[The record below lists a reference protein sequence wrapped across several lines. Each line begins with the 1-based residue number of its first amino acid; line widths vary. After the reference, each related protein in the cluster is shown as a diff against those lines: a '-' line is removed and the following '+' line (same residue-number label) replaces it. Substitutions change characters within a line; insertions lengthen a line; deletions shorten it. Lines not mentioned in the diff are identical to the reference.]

1 MKKLII
7 AVVALALLTIAI
19 YFFFM
24 GKKNDTLRY
33 RTEQIEKGEIVSVIT
48 ATGVVNPVTTIS
60 VGTQVSGTI
69 KEIFV
74 DYNSPVKKGQL
85 IARIDPDTFQAQ
97 VNQAQANLKLAR
109 ANLKKSKAS
118 LNDAQRGMKRNKEL
132 FEKKFIS
139 QSDMDTSET
148 NYLTASA
155 TVDASVAQ
163 VEQAQAALILSE
175 SNLKY
180 TNIYAPVDGIVVSRS
195 VEVGQTVASSFQT
208 PTLFS
213 IAGDLTK
220 MQIDTN
226 VVEADIGKA
235 AKGQLVE
242 FTVDAY
248 PEIIF
253 KGVVTQVRNAPITVS
268 NVVTYDVVVRV
279 DNAELKLK
287 PGMTANATI
296 IVDKK
301 SDILKVPNSALR
313 FQPSMLSKK
322 SESKSTSIWILKA
335 GKPQRIAVTKGQSDG
350 NYTEVISEQL
360 APGMEVIVES
370 KTSSNTS
377 KPPVSKHQPHGAILF

>member
-1 MKKLII
+1 
-7 AVVALALLTIAI
+7 
-19 YFFFM
+19 
-24 GKKNDTLRY
+24 
-33 RTEQIEKGEIVSVIT
+33 
-48 ATGVVNPVTTIS
+48 GVVNPVTTIS

-69 KEIFV
+69 KAIFV

-97 VNQAQANLKLAR
+97 VNQAQANLKLAH

-118 LNDAQRGMKRNKEL
+118 LNDAQKGMKRNKEL
-132 FEKKFIS
+132 FDKKFIS

-163 VEQAQAALILSE
+163 VEQAQAALVQSE

-180 TNIYAPVDGIVVSRS
+180 TYIYSPVDGIVISKS
-195 VEVGQTVASSFQT
+195 VDVGQTVAASFQT

-235 AKGQLVE
+235 AKGQPVE

-248 PEIIF
+248 PEITF
-253 KGVVTQVRNAPITVS
+253 KGVVTQVRNAAVTVS
-268 NVVTYDVVVRV
+268 NVVTYDVVVKV
-279 DNAELKLK
+279 DNSDLKLK

-296 IVDKK
+296 IVSKK

-313 FQPSMLSKK
+313 FQPLLLSKNK
-322 SESKSTSIWILKA
+322 DSKGASVWILKE
-335 GKPQRIAVTKGQSDG
+335 GKPQRITITKGESDG
-350 NYTEVISEQL
+350 NFTEVISSEL
-360 APGMEVIVES
+360 APGMPVIVES
-370 KTSSNTS
+370 KTSSNAL
-377 KPPVSKHQPHGAILF
+377 KPPAGRPQPHGGKLF

>member
-7 AVVALALLTIAI
+7 ASVALALLTVVL
-19 YFFFM
+19 YFFFIA
-24 GKKNDTLRY
+24 KKNDKPNY
-33 RTEQIEKGEIVSVIT
+33 RTEKIEMGEIVSAIT

-69 KEIFV
+69 KEILV
-74 DYNSPVKKGQL
+74 DYNSLVKKGQL

-97 VNQAQANLKLAR
+97 VNQAQANLKLAH

-118 LNDAQRGMKRNKEL
+118 LNDAQKGMKRNKEL
-132 FEKKFIS
+132 FDKKFIS

-163 VEQAQAALILSE
+163 VEQAQAALVQSE

-180 TNIYAPVDGIVVSRS
+180 TYIYSPVDGIVISKS
-195 VEVGQTVASSFQT
+195 VDVGQTVAASFQT

-235 AKGQLVE
+235 AKGQPVE

-248 PEIIF
+248 PEITF
-253 KGVVTQVRNAPITVS
+253 KGVVTQVRNAAVTVS
-268 NVVTYDVVVRV
+268 NVVTYDVVVKV
-279 DNAELKLK
+279 DNSELKLK

-296 IVDKK
+296 IVSKK

-313 FQPSMLSKK
+313 FQPLLLSKK
-322 SESKSTSIWILKA
+322 TDSKGASVWILK
-335 GKPQRIAVTKGQSDG
+335 GETPQRIAVTKGESDG
-350 NYTEVISEQL
+350 NFTEVISSQIT
-360 APGMEVIVES
+360 PGMPVIVES
-370 KTSSNTS
+370 KTSSNTL
-377 KPPVSKHQPHGAILF
+377 KPPAGRPQPHGAKLF